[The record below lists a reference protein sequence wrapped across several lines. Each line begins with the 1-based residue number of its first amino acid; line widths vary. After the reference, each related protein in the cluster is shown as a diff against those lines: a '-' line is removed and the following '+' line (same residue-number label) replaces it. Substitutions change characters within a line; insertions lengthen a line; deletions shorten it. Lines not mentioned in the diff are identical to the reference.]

1 MELILEVTCWR
12 RPELVF
18 FYELNNVVNGMEML
32 VRQFEFP
39 RSEISCIYL
48 IVLFFF
54 VLFLFVF
61 VLFSTFPFF
70 AGQRFETIA
79 SLD

>member
-1 MELILEVTCWR
+1 MELILEVIRWR
-12 RPELVF
+12 RPELMF
-18 FYELNNVVNGMEML
+18 LYELNNVVNGMEML

-54 VLFLFVF
+54 VLFCF
-61 VLFSTFPFF
+61 VLFCFVLFCFQPFL
-70 AGQRFETIA
+70 
-79 SLD
+79 SLQDNDSKP